1 MTEHKKTKEEIIS
14 SDLLFSAFL
23 ALEQSNH
30 LINSLLDDYFDKYN
44 PDDKDDFYRII
55 YGFEQARAFAEVIA
69 MVNFQTLKL
78 LTDAGLARF

>member
-14 SDLLFSAFL
+14 SDLLFSVFL

-44 PDDKDDFYRII
+44 PDDKDDSYRII

-69 MVNFQTLKL
+69 IVNFQTLKL
-78 LTDAGLARF
+78 LMDAGLARF